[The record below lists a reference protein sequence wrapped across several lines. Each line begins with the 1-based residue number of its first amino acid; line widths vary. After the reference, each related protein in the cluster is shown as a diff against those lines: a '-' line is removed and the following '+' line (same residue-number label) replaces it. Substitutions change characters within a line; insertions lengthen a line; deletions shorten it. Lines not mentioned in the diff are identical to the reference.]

1 MATEMIQQP
10 VVEMQM
16 QPRTDGVLAMIERL
30 ATMPGFDP
38 SNLEKLIDL
47 HERTEATRARKAYHA
62 SFAEMQQVLPSIYR
76 TGRGHNSITYAKNHD
91 IQEALRP
98 VLFQHGFGIS
108 FRTAAAEGGKL
119 RVVLVLAHRDGH
131 AEESELIIGADT
143 TGNKN
148 AIQAMGSSQTYAQRY
163 LTLAMLNLTSH
174 DDPTDDD
181 GHTAGSAAVVDPKG
195 FDQWEFDMDAAA
207 DGGLDALT
215 AAWKKSKPAMR
226 DHALK
231 HYAARHNARKQK
243 AAKVVAA

>member
-1 MATEMIQQP
+1 MNGALVPHGE
-10 VVEMQM
+10 VEVTM
-16 QPRTDGVLAMIERL
+16 QPRTDGVLSMIERL
-30 ATMPGFDP
+30 ATAPGFDP

-47 HERTEATRARKAYHA
+47 HERTEATRAREAYHA
-62 SFAEMQQVLPSIYR
+62 AFARMQQNLPSIYR
-76 TGRGHNSITYAKNHD
+76 TGRGHNSITYATNHD

-98 VLFQHGFGIS
+98 VLFAHGFGVS

-131 AEESELIIGADT
+131 AEESELIIGADM

-174 DDPTDDD
+174 DDPNDDD
-181 GHTAGSAAVVDPKG
+181 GNATGRGAVVDPKG
-195 FDQWEFDMDAAA
+195 FAQWEADLDAAA
-207 DGGLDALT
+207 DGGLGILT
-215 AAWKKSKPAMR
+215 AAWKGSKPAMR

-231 HYAARHNARKQK
+231 HYADRHAARKER
-243 AAKVVAA
+243 AAKVVTA